1 MNERIRTNFDR
12 QEQYFRRNC
21 ILIYRTPELPNENTD
36 NVVVKTIT
44 EHLEINITEND
55 LDQSRQLGKRST
67 NQNKSRSIT
76 VKLGKYNI

>member
-1 MNERIRTNFDR
+1 M
-12 QEQYFRRNC
+12 
-21 ILIYRTPELPNENTD
+21 IYRTPELPNENTD

-55 LDQSRQLGKRST
+55 LDQSHQLGKRST

-76 VKLGKYNI
+76 LKLGKYNI